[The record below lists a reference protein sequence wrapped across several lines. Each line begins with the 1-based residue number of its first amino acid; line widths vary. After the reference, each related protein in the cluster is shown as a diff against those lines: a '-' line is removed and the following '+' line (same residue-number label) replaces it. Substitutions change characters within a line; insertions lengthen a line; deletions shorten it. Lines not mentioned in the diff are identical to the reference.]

1 MNSRSRWRYAGAH
14 RPTRPTFLL
23 LNENE
28 LSNELRII
36 RDRIERE
43 TTQMTLSNLRCPAA
57 CTFLLI
63 AAFGMTSLGLAQ
75 FPPQQGQPKHYAWS
89 DTGLSPDVRADL
101 VIKELSLDEKIS
113 LLHGQ
118 GGFSP
123 SGGPTESNGGAGWS
137 NAIPRVGIPAI
148 QMADS
153 AYGVTRGAA
162 SGRYSTALPNNLAAA
177 SAWDP
182 QAAFEYGALIGRELR
197 EEGYGMSLGGG
208 VNLTREPRNGRT
220 FEYQG
225 EDPLLAGTLV
235 GNFVKGVQSEHIIGD
250 LKHYAINDQ
259 ESGRN
264 AVNANIDKR
273 SMRESDLRAFEIA
286 LGISDAG
293 AFMCSYN
300 RVNGDFACENGYL
313 LTDVLRKDFH
323 FPGFVLSDWGGTHS
337 TAKASHAGLDQE
349 QPGKTFFS
357 DALKKAVEDGEV
369 SQGEIDEH
377 VHRILRT
384 IFATGLFDHPVV
396 KQVPDVERGYSLAQ
410 SLEEKSIVLLK
421 NSRNVLPLEPA
432 SLHSVVL
439 IGGHADVGVL
449 TGGGSAQVDA
459 PGGSVIPPPPAQ
471 PGMNPMAN
479 FSRRQ
484 VWLPSSPLRAFAA
497 KLPSSKV
504 SFIPGDD
511 LNAASSAA
519 KGADVAIVFA
529 YQAESEGMDLKTL
542 DLSDDQSKLIET
554 VAAANPKTIVV
565 LETGSPATMPWI
577 DHVEGV
583 VEAWYPGIRGAE
595 ALANVLTGEVNPTGK
610 LAITFPMSDDDLPHP
625 TLVTPPP
632 ASQPSRPAPGADIS
646 AYMASMAKG
655 LPPFET
661 YYDEKLKV
669 GYKWYDAE
677 KKPVLFP
684 FGFGLS
690 YTTYSYSGLTVKSGE
705 TMTVSFTVRN
715 TGKRAGAE
723 IAQVYASLPD
733 LAGEPPKRLIG
744 WARVE
749 LAPGESKQVSIP
761 VDHDRL
767 TVYDEASDAWKLV
780 PGSYTVMAGGS
791 SQNLPLH
798 QQITLP

>member
-1 MNSRSRWRYAGAH
+1 
-14 RPTRPTFLL
+14 
-23 LNENE
+23 
-28 LSNELRII
+28 
-36 RDRIERE
+36 
-43 TTQMTLSNLRCPAA
+43 
-57 CTFLLI
+57 
-63 AAFGMTSLGLAQ
+63 
-75 FPPQQGQPKHYAWS
+75 
-89 DTGLSPDVRADL
+89 
-101 VIKELSLDEKIS
+101 
-113 LLHGQ
+113 
-118 GGFSP
+118 
-123 SGGPTESNGGAGWS
+123 
-137 NAIPRVGIPAI
+137 
-148 QMADS
+148 
-153 AYGVTRGAA
+153 
-162 SGRYSTALPNNLAAA
+162 
-177 SAWDP
+177 
-182 QAAFEYGALIGRELR
+182 
-197 EEGYGMSLGGG
+197 
-208 VNLTREPRNGRT
+208 
-220 FEYQG
+220 
-225 EDPLLAGTLV
+225 
-235 GNFVKGVQSEHIIGD
+235 
-250 LKHYAINDQ
+250 
-259 ESGRN
+259 
-264 AVNANIDKR
+264 
-273 SMRESDLRAFEIA
+273 
-286 LGISDAG
+286 
-293 AFMCSYN
+293 
-300 RVNGDFACENGYL
+300 
-313 LTDVLRKDFH
+313 
-323 FPGFVLSDWGGTHS
+323 
-337 TAKASHAGLDQE
+337 
-349 QPGKTFFS
+349 
-357 DALKKAVEDGEV
+357 
-369 SQGEIDEH
+369 
-377 VHRILRT
+377 
-384 IFATGLFDHPVV
+384 
-396 KQVPDVERGYSLAQ
+396 
-410 SLEEKSIVLLK
+410 
-421 NSRNVLPLEPA
+421 
-432 SLHSVVL
+432 
-439 IGGHADVGVL
+439 
-449 TGGGSAQVDA
+449 
-459 PGGSVIPPPPAQ
+459 
-471 PGMNPMAN
+471 MAN

-610 LAITFPMSDDDLPHP
+610 LAITFPMSDADLPHP